1 MKKFEKGLLIVLVI
15 LFVLTLIANIFNY
28 NDTNSLFLVG
38 IILLFNAFFLVGV
51 FCITHFIKER
61 IERNYV
67 LFIFFFLI
75 VIILYWYLL
84 SEIFSIYYG
93 SFISLGGLFF
103 FYMVQSTGIILLVL
117 IGSILIII
125 GFTGLF
131 YHLYYKDFENNK
143 RYKARYVILIITLL
157 IIMVIL
163 IPRAYVQDS
172 TPHIAALKNI
182 IKPSWLKID
191 KEIPLT
197 SKEPVLNI
205 NLQTKNP
212 NIIIILLESVPAKH
226 MTFNGYERNV
236 TPNIDKFAN
245 QNIVFNNAYSSASHT
260 SQAQP
265 VLLSSRYALVN
276 KIGNDFKKDY
286 PKTFM
291 WDILKN
297 NGYNTSLFSAADL
310 NTFNLIEYLNQKNL
324 DIFWHSITDGKF
336 DYIFTNEK
344 KDYDERVVNKA
355 IEWIDSLNN
364 SDPFFTYINFQANH
378 YPFIYPNES
387 SLFKPEKDKSVFTNY
402 LYVAEEDWEPTI
414 NRYDNALH
422 YTDKQI
428 GILLDYLDERG
439 LLNNTII
446 ILTSDHGESLNERPQ
461 GIMHGFGVYEEEI
474 KVPLIFSIPGEKHK
488 EIDEKV
494 RLIDVI
500 PTILNISGFSL
511 SDNFQGRVMTKDPL
525 IFSYAQNQNNKIGI
539 IKGDLKYTLDLNSYV
554 PEAYNLTSDPK
565 EINNLIKTEKD
576 RQFYANRYGYI
587 LFKWYDCQINYY
599 KKELWKKGEKIGCN
613 Y

>member
-1 MKKFEKGLLIVLVI
+1 M
-15 LFVLTLIANIFNY
+15 
-28 NDTNSLFLVG
+28 
-38 IILLFNAFFLVGV
+38 
-51 FCITHFIKER
+51 
-61 IERNYV
+61 
-67 LFIFFFLI
+67 
-75 VIILYWYLL
+75 
-84 SEIFSIYYG
+84 
-93 SFISLGGLFF
+93 
-103 FYMVQSTGIILLVL
+103 
-117 IGSILIII
+117 
-125 GFTGLF
+125 
-131 YHLYYKDFENNK
+131 
-143 RYKARYVILIITLL
+143 
-157 IIMVIL
+157 
-163 IPRAYVQDS
+163 
-172 TPHIAALKNI
+172 
-182 IKPSWLKID
+182 
-191 KEIPLT
+191 
-197 SKEPVLNI
+197 
-205 NLQTKNP
+205 
-212 NIIIILLESVPAKH
+212 
-226 MTFNGYERNV
+226 
-236 TPNIDKFAN
+236 
-245 QNIVFNNAYSSASHT
+245 
-260 SQAQP
+260 
-265 VLLSSRYALVN
+265 
-276 KIGNDFKKDY
+276 
-286 PKTFM
+286 
-291 WDILKN
+291 
-297 NGYNTSLFSAADL
+297 
-310 NTFNLIEYLNQKNL
+310 